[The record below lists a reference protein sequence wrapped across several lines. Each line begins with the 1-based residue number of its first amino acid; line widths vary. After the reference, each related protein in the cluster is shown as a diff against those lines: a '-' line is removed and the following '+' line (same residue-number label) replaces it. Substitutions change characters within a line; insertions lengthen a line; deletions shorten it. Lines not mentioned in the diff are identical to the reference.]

1 MKKFII
7 ILVCFIGLVNLY
19 AQEKEV
25 KFNVLAGDYP
35 RKNCPVG
42 LDLSTTCIEFNN
54 LHMQLYMLADNK
66 EIPVASQ
73 LEGGTNPRL
82 WFILKG
88 EMKKGEI
95 RKYILRIITDN
106 TATSVPN
113 SNIRIEKDIQGIKF
127 VNKGSPVLNYQFN
140 EALPPAGVDPL
151 FRRSGFIHPLWSPS
165 GEVLTRIQAPDHYH
179 HYGIWGPWTK
189 THIQGREVDFWNLS
203 KGEGTVRFAGFL
215 SQIEGPVFSEFS
227 ALQEHVDFGAKGP
240 DQVAINETL
249 EVGVWNLDSEKNVW
263 LVDYTSILNCALD
276 SGIILD
282 AYRYGGGIG
291 YRATEK
297 WRKNNCSVL
306 TSEGNDRDNADG
318 SNARWCIVEGES
330 SCGRSGVLFMSHPS
344 NRAFPEPMRVWSKDA
359 NENGN
364 LYFEFCPIRNQDWKL
379 KKGNN
384 YSQKYRLLVFDG
396 AITKN
401 EAEEYWTAFAKPP
414 KIVVISVM

>member
-1 MKKFII
+1 MRFI
-7 ILVCFIGLVNLY
+7 
-19 AQEKEV
+19 
-25 KFNVLAGDYP
+25 
-35 RKNCPVG
+35 
-42 LDLSTTCIEFNN
+42 
-54 LHMQLYMLADNK
+54 H
-66 EIPVASQ
+66 
-73 LEGGTNPRL
+73 L
-82 WFILKG
+82 WEL
-88 EMKKGEI
+88 
-95 RKYILRIITDN
+95 
-106 TATSVPN
+106 
-113 SNIRIEKDIQGIKF
+113 
-127 VNKGSPVLNYQFN
+127 
-140 EALPPAGVDPL
+140 DPL

-215 SQIEGPVFSEFS
+215 SQIEGPVFSGFS

-249 EVGVWNLDSEKNVW
+249 AVSVWNLDPENNVW
-263 LVDYTSILNCALD
+263 LIDYTSILNCALD
-276 SGIILD
+276 SEIILD

-297 WRKNNCSVL
+297 WRKNNCSIL

-330 SCGRSGVLFMSHPS
+330 SFDRSGILFMSHPS

-359 NENGN
+359 NDNGN
-364 LYFEFCPIRNQDWKL
+364 LYFEFCPIRNQDWEL

-396 AITKN
+396 ALTMN

-414 KIVVISVM
+414 KISVISGM